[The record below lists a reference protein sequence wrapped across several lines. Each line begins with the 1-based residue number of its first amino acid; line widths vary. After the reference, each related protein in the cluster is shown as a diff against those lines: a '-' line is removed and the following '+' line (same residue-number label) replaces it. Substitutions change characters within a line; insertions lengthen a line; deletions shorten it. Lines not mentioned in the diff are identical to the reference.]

1 MNHREKEISM
11 AVTQIVCCTDFSDHA
26 EAAFQTA
33 LDLAG
38 RYQAKLYVVHV
49 LPPVVNP
56 MLTDA
61 DLMLPE
67 HPDESLVLSLN
78 ERMQDVYASRI
89 PAAVSSELVVR
100 DGHVSTEIIRF
111 IEETDADLAVVG
123 AFGLSGMGL
132 VLFGS
137 VAKRIAHKAP
147 CSVMIVRNKST

>member
-1 MNHREKEISM
+1 MGVN
-11 AVTQIVCCTDFSDHA
+11 QIVCCSDFSDHS

-33 LDLAG
+33 LDLAQ
-38 RYQAKLYVVHV
+38 RYNAKLYVVHV

-67 HPDESLVLSLN
+67 HPDENLVVSLN
-78 ERMQDVYASRI
+78 ERMQEVYGNRI
-89 PAAVSSELVVR
+89 PENVDVELVVR
-100 DGHVSTEIIRF
+100 AGHVSTEIISF
-111 IEETDADLAVVG
+111 IEETDADLVVVG

-137 VAKRIAHKAP
+137 VAKRISHKAP
-147 CSVMIVRNKST
+147 CSVMIVRDKKT

>member
-1 MNHREKEISM
+1 MGVN
-11 AVTQIVCCTDFSDHA
+11 QIVCCSDFSDHA

-33 LDLAG
+33 LDLAQ
-38 RYQAKLYVVHV
+38 RYNAKLYVVHV

-67 HPDESLVLSLN
+67 HPDENLVVSLN
-78 ERMQDVYASRI
+78 ERMQEVYGSRI
-89 PAAVSSELVVR
+89 PETVDVELVVR

-137 VAKRIAHKAP
+137 VAKRVSHKAP
-147 CSVMIVRNKST
+147 CSVMIVRSKKA

>member
-1 MNHREKEISM
+1 M
-11 AVTQIVCCTDFSDHA
+11 AVNQIVCCTDFSDHA
-26 EAAFQTA
+26 ETAFHTA
-33 LDLAG
+33 LELAE
-38 RYQAKLYVVHV
+38 RYQAKLYIVHI

-56 MLTDA
+56 MLSDA

-67 HPDESLVLSLN
+67 HPDENLVLSLN

-89 PAAVSSELVVR
+89 PEAISYELVVR

-147 CSVMIVRNKST
+147 CSVMIVRDKDL

>member
-1 MNHREKEISM
+1 MGVN
-11 AVTQIVCCTDFSDHA
+11 QIVCCSDFSDHS
-26 EAAFQTA
+26 EIAFQTA
-33 LDLAG
+33 LDLAQ
-38 RYQAKLYVVHV
+38 RYSAKLYVVHV

-67 HPDESLVLSLN
+67 HPDESLVVSLN
-78 ERMQDVYASRI
+78 ERMQEVYGNRI
-89 PAAVSSELVVR
+89 PETVDCELVVR

-137 VAKRIAHKAP
+137 VAKRISHKAP
-147 CSVMIVRNKST
+147 CSVMIVRNKKG

>member
-1 MNHREKEISM
+1 MGVH
-11 AVTQIVCCTDFSDHA
+11 QIVCCSDFSDHA

-33 LDLAG
+33 LDLAQ
-38 RYQAKLYVVHV
+38 RYNATLYVVHV

-67 HPDESLVLSLN
+67 HPDENLVVSLN
-78 ERMQDVYASRI
+78 ERMQEVYGNRI
-89 PAAVSSELVVR
+89 PETVDVELVVR

-137 VAKRIAHKAP
+137 VAKRISHKAP
-147 CSVMIVRNKST
+147 CSVMIVRNK

>member
-1 MNHREKEISM
+1 MGVN
-11 AVTQIVCCTDFSDHA
+11 QIVCCSDFSNHA
-26 EAAFQTA
+26 EAAFQAA
-33 LDLAG
+33 LDLAQ
-38 RYQAKLYVVHV
+38 RYQAKLYVIHV

-67 HPDESLVLSLN
+67 HPDENLVVSLN
-78 ERMQDVYASRI
+78 ERMQEVYGGRI
-89 PAAVSSELVVR
+89 PETVEVELVVR
-100 DGHVSTEIIRF
+100 DGHVSTEILRF

-137 VAKRIAHKAP
+137 VAKRVSHKAP
-147 CSVMIVRNKST
+147 CSVMIVRDKKT

>member
-1 MNHREKEISM
+1 MGVN
-11 AVTQIVCCTDFSDHA
+11 QIVCCSDFSDHA

-33 LDLAG
+33 LDLAQ
-38 RYQAKLYVVHV
+38 RYNAKLYVVHV

-67 HPDESLVLSLN
+67 HPDENLVVSLN
-78 ERMQDVYASRI
+78 ERMQVVYGNRI
-89 PAAVSSELVVR
+89 PETIDCELVVR

-111 IEETDADLAVVG
+111 IEETDADLTVVG

-137 VAKRIAHKAP
+137 VAKRISHKAP
-147 CSVMIVRNKST
+147 CSVMIVRSKKA

>member
-1 MNHREKEISM
+1 M
-11 AVTQIVCCTDFSDHA
+11 AVNQIVCCTDFSDHA

-38 RYQAKLYVVHV
+38 RYGAKLYLIHV

-56 MLTDA
+56 MLTDS
-61 DLMLPE
+61 DLMI
-67 HPDESLVLSLN
+67 PDHVDENLVVGLN
-78 ERMQDVYASRI
+78 ERMQEVYGDRI
-89 PAAVSSELVVR
+89 PESITHELVVR

-137 VAKRIAHKAP
+137 IAKRIAHKAP
-147 CSVMIVRNKST
+147 CSVMIVRERTP

>member
-1 MNHREKEISM
+1 M
-11 AVTQIVCCTDFSDHA
+11 AVNQIVCCTDFSDHA
-26 EAAFQTA
+26 EVAFQTA
-33 LDLAG
+33 LDLAQ
-38 RYQAKLYVVHV
+38 RYDAKLFVVHV

-56 MLTDA
+56 MLTEA

-67 HPDESLVLSLN
+67 HPDENLVVSLN
-78 ERMQDVYASRI
+78 ERMQEVYGNRI
-89 PAAVSSELVVR
+89 PEAVDSELVVR

-137 VAKRIAHKAP
+137 VAKRISHKAT
-147 CSVMIVRNKST
+147 CSVMIVRSKQA

>member
-1 MNHREKEISM
+1 M
-11 AVTQIVCCTDFSDHA
+11 AVNQIVCCTDFSSHS
-26 EAAFQTA
+26 EVAFQTA
-33 LDLAG
+33 LDLAQ
-38 RYQAKLYVVHV
+38 RYDAKLYVLHV

-67 HPDESLVLSLN
+67 HPDENLVVSLN
-78 ERMQDVYASRI
+78 ERMQEVYGSRI
-89 PAAVSSELVVR
+89 PAKVDCELVVR
-100 DGHVSTEIIRF
+100 DGHVSTEIIGF

-137 VAKRIAHKAP
+137 VAKRISHKAP
-147 CSVMIVRNKST
+147 CSVMIVRTKTA

>member
-1 MNHREKEISM
+1 M
-11 AVTQIVCCTDFSDHA
+11 AVNQIVCCTDFSDYA
-26 EAAFQTA
+26 EVAFQTA
-33 LDLAG
+33 LDLAK
-38 RYQAKLYVVHV
+38 RYGAKLFVVHV

-56 MLTDA
+56 MLTEA

-67 HPDESLVLSLN
+67 HPDENLVVSLN
-78 ERMQDVYASRI
+78 DRMQEVYGNRI
-89 PAAVSSELVVR
+89 PEAVDSELVVR

-137 VAKRIAHKAP
+137 VAKRIAHKAT
-147 CSVMIVRNKST
+147 CSVMIVRGKLA

>member
-1 MNHREKEISM
+1 MGVN
-11 AVTQIVCCTDFSDHA
+11 QIVCCSDFSDHA

-33 LDLAG
+33 LELVQ
-38 RYQAKLYVVHV
+38 RYNAKLYVIHV

-61 DLMLPE
+61 DLIMPE
-67 HPDESLVLSLN
+67 HPDENLVVSLN
-78 ERMQDVYASRI
+78 ERMQEVYGNRI
-89 PAAVSSELVVR
+89 PEAIDVELVVR

-137 VAKRIAHKAP
+137 VAKRVSHKAP
-147 CSVMIVRNKST
+147 CSVMIVRDKKA

>member
-1 MNHREKEISM
+1 MGVN
-11 AVTQIVCCTDFSDHA
+11 QIVCCSDFSDHA

-33 LDLAG
+33 LDLAQ
-38 RYQAKLYVVHV
+38 RYHAKLYVIHV

-56 MLTDA
+56 MLTEA
-61 DLMLPE
+61 ELMMPE
-67 HPDESLVLSLN
+67 HPDENLVVSLN
-78 ERMQDVYASRI
+78 ERMQEVYGNRI
-89 PAAVSSELVVR
+89 PETVDVELVVR

-137 VAKRIAHKAP
+137 VAKRVSHKAP
-147 CSVMIVRNKST
+147 CSVMIVREKKA

>member
-1 MNHREKEISM
+1 MGVN
-11 AVTQIVCCTDFSDHA
+11 QIVCCSDFSDHS
-26 EAAFQTA
+26 EAAFLTA
-33 LDLAG
+33 LDLAQ
-38 RYQAKLYVVHV
+38 RYNAKLYVVHV

-56 MLTDA
+56 MLTDT

-67 HPDESLVLSLN
+67 HPDENLVVSLN
-78 ERMQDVYASRI
+78 ERMQEVYGNRI
-89 PAAVSSELVVR
+89 PDAVDCELVVR

-137 VAKRIAHKAP
+137 VAKRISHKAP
-147 CSVMIVRNKST
+147 CSVMIVRNKKA

>member
-1 MNHREKEISM
+1 MTVN
-11 AVTQIVCCTDFSDHA
+11 QIVYCSDFSAHA

-38 RYQAKLYVVHV
+38 RYRAKLYVIHV
-49 LPPVVNP
+49 LPPAVNP
-56 MLTDA
+56 MLTEA
-61 DLMLPE
+61 DLILPE
-67 HPDESLVLSLN
+67 RPDENLVVSIN
-78 ERMQDVYASRI
+78 ERMQEVYGQRI
-89 PAAVSSELVVR
+89 PDGMDCELVVR

-147 CSVMIVRNKST
+147 CSVMIVRSKTA

>member
-1 MNHREKEISM
+1 MTVAR
-11 AVTQIVCCTDFSDHA
+11 IVCCTDFSDHA

-33 LDLAG
+33 LDLAQ
-38 RYQAKLYVVHV
+38 RYQAKLYLVHV

-61 DLMLPE
+61 ELMLPE
-67 HPDESLVLSLN
+67 HPDENLVVSLN
-78 ERMQDVYASRI
+78 DRMEEVYGKRI
-89 PAAVSSELVVR
+89 PESVACELVVR

-111 IEETDADLAVVG
+111 VGETDADLVVVG

-147 CSVMIVRNKST
+147 CSVMIVRSEQAR

>member
-1 MNHREKEISM
+1 MGVN
-11 AVTQIVCCTDFSDHA
+11 QIVCCSDFSDHA

-33 LDLAG
+33 LDLAQ
-38 RYQAKLYVVHV
+38 RYNAKLYVVHV

-56 MLTDA
+56 MLTEA

-67 HPDESLVLSLN
+67 RPDENLVVSLN
-78 ERMQDVYASRI
+78 ERMQEVYGNRI
-89 PAAVSSELVVR
+89 PETVDVELVVR

-137 VAKRIAHKAP
+137 VAKRISHKAP
-147 CSVMIVRNKST
+147 CSVMIVRNK